1 MTSIRVL
8 AAALLALAATP
19 AAAGELNP
27 ALREHLALAEA
38 DALVSVIVTLSEQA
52 PVAALSER
60 LSAESASR
68 ARRHR
73 EVLASLHAAA
83 RSQAPLCAWLDGQ
96 REVGAV
102 AGYTAHWIANLIVVA
117 ARPAAIAALAAR
129 ADVADV
135 EANFSALP
143 LESEAGQALP
153 PWPSVGLTP
162 GIVAI
167 GADRVWSELGITGEG
182 ALVAVIDTGVEGSH
196 PALAA
201 RWRGLVAP
209 AADCWLDLLGVSPA
223 FPVDPQSHGTHV
235 MGTLAGL
242 APGDSI
248 GVAPGALWIATNA
261 IGQGVG
267 TPFDNDVI
275 AAFAWLADP
284 DGDPE
289 TLDDVPDVV
298 MNAWGV
304 NEMLGYADCD
314 SRWWAV
320 IDHCEAAGV
329 VALFAA
335 GGDGPAA
342 GSIRS
347 PADRA
352 ATALSSLAVGTV
364 DASDPAAWP
373 YPLASFSSRGPSGCA
388 VPPELAIKPELVA
401 PGVNVVS
408 AVAGGGYAS
417 YSGSAMAGPHVAGV
431 VALMRSANPNLEVD
445 NIKQILLETAR
456 DEGPAGDDN
465 GYGWGCVDAFA
476 AVSQALLVDPTT
488 APTAG
493 PWVQEAARLAP
504 AHPNPF
510 RPREGAVAL
519 AFSLAAPATVR
530 MGVYDVAG
538 RRLATLVAEPLG
550 AGEHAARWDGRDDQ
564 GRPASAGVY
573 LCRLEVGA
581 SSLARRLVLL
591 R

>member
-1 MTSIRVL
+1 MLSIRTF
-8 AAALLALAATP
+8 AAALLALAAAP

-27 ALREHLALAEA
+27 AFREQLALARA
-38 DALVSVIVTLSEQA
+38 DTLLSVIVTLGEQA
-52 PVAALSER
+52 PVAALSAR
-60 LSAESASR
+60 LTAAGASR
-68 ARRHR
+68 AQRHS
-73 EVLASLHAAA
+73 EVLHSLHETA
-83 RSQAPLCAWLDGQ
+83 RGQGPLLAWLDGQ
-96 REVGAV
+96 REAGAV
-102 AGYTAHWIANLIVVA
+102 AGYTAHWIANLVVVA
-117 ARPAAIAALAAR
+117 ATPAAVAELAAR
-129 ADVADV
+129 ADVAAV

-143 LESEAGQALP
+143 LEAEIGQAPP

-167 GADRVWSELGITGEG
+167 GADRVWRELGITGAG
-182 ALVAVIDTGVEGSH
+182 ALVAVIDTGVDGGH

-209 AADCWLDLLGVSPA
+209 AADCWLDLLGVSPT

-267 TPFDNDVI
+267 TPFNNDVI

-289 TLDDVPDVV
+289 TVDDVPDVV

-304 NEMLGYADCD
+304 NELLGYADCD

-352 ATALSSLAVGTV
+352 ATALSSFAVGAV

-373 YPLASFSSRGPSGCA
+373 YPLASFSSRGPSGCD
-388 VPPELAIKPELVA
+388 VPPALAIKPELVA

-408 AVAGGGYAS
+408 AVAGGGYAN

-431 VALMRSANPNLEVD
+431 VALMRSANPDLEVD
-445 NIKQILLETAR
+445 DIKQILLETAR

-465 GYGWGCVDAFA
+465 GYGRGCVDAFA
-476 AVSQALLVDPTT
+476 AVSMALQVDPTA
-488 APTAG
+488 APAAG
-493 PWVQEAARLAP
+493 LWEQVAARLAP

-519 AFSLAAPATVR
+519 AFSLSAPASVR
-530 MGVYDVAG
+530 LAVYDVAG
-538 RRLATLVAEPLG
+538 RRLRTLVAEPLP

-564 GRPASAGVY
+564 GRPAGAGVY

-581 SSLARRLVLL
+581 SCLARRLVLL
-591 R
+591 H